1 MNGVE
6 QSDNRKVL
14 RRKIWK
20 DLQEWIDGPYEKA
33 LQIEGARQIGKSFV
47 IEDYLLPRCKSFL
60 KINFIEDKTNKEIFE
75 GSLDVDTVMSRIRLR
90 FKDFVPV
97 PGDTILFFDEVQM
110 CPDAIT
116 SMKMFVD
123 DGRYRVVSS
132 GSLLGINLKKVAS
145 QPVGRVKYLKM
156 HSLDFE
162 EFLWALGLDEEQT
175 DAIHD
180 FVRERRPFGSSML
193 RSLTGY
199 FSVFMAVGGMPEV
212 VAKYLD
218 TQDFAKVRDV
228 QRTLVEGYRRD
239 VMQYAEQS
247 DRDKIIS
254 CFDAIPAQLS
264 KESSKFVFSLVDS
277 EFVPRFKTYSTS
289 INWMVLASM
298 VNICYN
304 VTSPALPLDSF
315 RQDNQFK
322 LYMHD
327 TGMLTSMFGPDL
339 VKSIFSRDTRVNRGP
354 IGENIV
360 AECLVKCGIPIFYF
374 GTHSFEID
382 FVVDIGLSPV
392 AIEVK
397 SGNNRQAKSL
407 RSMKEKYGVKR
418 RILFEDTDI
427 RTDDEGIEHYPM
439 FAAAFADAL
448 YTEPEI
454 DLTIDHDGIKDLKR
468 QLSQKG

>member
-1 MNGVE
+1 MNGDE
-6 QSDNRKVL
+6 QSDSGRVL
-14 RRKIWK
+14 KRKIHKELGAW
-20 DLQEWIDGPYEKA
+20 LDGPYEKA
-33 LQIEGARQIGKSFV
+33 LQIEGARQIGKSYVVESF
-47 IEDYLLPRCKSFL
+47 LRPRCRSFL
-60 KINFIEDKTNKEIFE
+60 KIDFIEDETSTEIFE
-75 GSLDVDTVMSRIRLR
+75 GSLEVDAVISRIRLR
-90 FKDFVPV
+90 FMDFVPV

-110 CPDAIT
+110 CPNAVT

-123 DGRYRVVSS
+123 DGRFRVVSS
-132 GSLLGINLKKVAS
+132 GSLLGINLKKFAS
-145 QPVGRVKYLKM
+145 QPVGRVKYLTM

-175 DAIHD
+175 DSIRD
-180 FVRERRPFGSSML
+180 MVRERRPFGSSML
-193 RSLTGY
+193 RSLNGY
-199 FSVFMAVGGMPEV
+199 FSVFMAVGGMPEA

-277 EFVPRFKTYSTS
+277 EFVPRFNTYSTS

-304 VTSPALPLDSF
+304 VTSPALPLESF

-327 TGMLTSMFGPDL
+327 TGMLTSMFATDL

-354 IGENIV
+354 IGENII

-418 RILFEDTDI
+418 RILFEETDI
-427 RTDDEGIEHYPM
+427 RMDDEGIEHYPM
-439 FAAAFADAL
+439 FVAAFADAL
-448 YTEPEI
+448 YTPPAI
-454 DLTIDHDGIKDLKR
+454 DLAIDRDGLEDLKR
-468 QLSQKG
+468 QLSRKR